1 MEELACGLFL
11 LSKGGEKGGV
21 MPRVAIPNCL
31 LIRCM
36 EWPRFRPCRLGR
48 GGGFFAGR

>member
-21 MPRVAIPNCL
+21 MPGLGLRSLTVY
-31 LIRCM
+31 
-36 EWPRFRPCRLGR
+36 RFGVWD
-48 GGGFFAGR
+48 GYGSGAVD